1 MARRLEDRKIF
12 FAAQGPQIGPDLG
25 GNHIIR
31 HYFLPFSPIYAL
43 NLDLFAAALLQL
55 YTGAAVTG
63 SPAGVGYG
71 RDPKIFMRDGDIVEV
86 ELQDVGVL
94 SNPVTAGP

>member
-1 MARRLEDRKIF
+1 M
-12 FAAQGPQIGPDLG
+12 
-25 GNHIIR
+25 
-31 HYFLPFSPIYAL
+31 
-43 NLDLFAAALLQL
+43 
-55 YTGAAVTG
+55 TTG